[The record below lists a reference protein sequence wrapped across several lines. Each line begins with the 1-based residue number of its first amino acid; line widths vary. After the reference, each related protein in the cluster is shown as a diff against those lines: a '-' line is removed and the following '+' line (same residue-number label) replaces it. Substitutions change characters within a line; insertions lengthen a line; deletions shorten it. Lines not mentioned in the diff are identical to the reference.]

1 LALLS
6 IARDEIRDLARRPTE
21 LAFRGA
27 SVKFD
32 KAVEDAFAKA
42 ANSAL
47 ARPLNR
53 SDHDFSDEDFEAAM
67 QLDDMTNDR
76 NRKRVY
82 RLVRYLVERYEKV
95 HREPRSEERT
105 RRRSA
110 IIAQMRLLAFAARPM
125 LKELIK
131 GGSIGERVAAIA
143 FLQAKPSYD
152 AEVLDWLASRLS
164 PGAEWAFVQYNAL
177 KALLATCT
185 GCEAND
191 RNTVQ
196 KTTQK
201 AKQNFDKM
209 RPDRRTERGDI
220 LQTCAEAL
228 GE

>member
-1 LALLS
+1 MPFKPLIFLTFPKMRGCLKKANRTGLS
-6 IARDEIRDLARRPTE
+6 RR
-21 LAFRGA
+21 LC
-27 SVKFD
+27 KFD

-82 RLVRYLVERYEKV
+82 RLARYLVERYEKV

-143 FLQAKPSYD
+143 FLQARSR
-152 AEVLDWLASRLS
+152 ATMLRFLNWLASRLS

-177 KALLATCT
+177 KALLA
-185 GCEAND
+185 
-191 RNTVQ
+191 
-196 KTTQK
+196 
-201 AKQNFDKM
+201 
-209 RPDRRTERGDI
+209 
-220 LQTCAEAL
+220 
-228 GE
+228 